1 MDSSADLVASEV
13 GVLICDDAPMV
24 RRLLVEI
31 VEMAKGVRFA
41 GEAGDGNEA
50 ISEAER
56 IQPAIILLDLAMPNR
71 TGLEALPELRE
82 IAGAAQII
90 VFSGFGRSVL
100 GDQALALGADLYLE
114 KGAPAEEIISALE
127 QAATRIRAR
136 GPVSLNERWSD

>member
-1 MDSSADLVASEV
+1 VTRSSADRVASEAT
-13 GVLICDDAPMV
+13 VLICDDEPMI
-24 RRLLVEI
+24 RRLLEELVAMTE
-31 VEMAKGVRFA
+31 GLRFA
-41 GEAGDGNEA
+41 GEAADGNQA

-100 GDQALALGADLYLE
+100 AEEALALGADLYLE
-114 KGAPAEEIISALE
+114 KGAPVGEIISALE
-127 QAATRIRAR
+127 QAATRTLRR
-136 GPVSLNERWSD
+136 